1 MGQHYL
7 LQASVFRAAV
17 LFAVVVSV
25 SLLILKYLVLTGF
38 VPLLKL
44 TTLVSVTSCVTELR
58 QSLESFKVM
67 FNVVLEL

>member
-25 SLLILKYLVLTGF
+25 SVQMFVLMF
-38 VPLLKL
+38 VSLFKFD
-44 TTLVSVTSCVTELR
+44 TLV
-58 QSLESFKVM
+58 
-67 FNVVLEL
+67 

>member
-25 SLLILKYLVLTGF
+25 SVCVDVLDSRSPPFFSLILCCIYWF
-38 VPLLKL
+38 
-44 TTLVSVTSCVTELR
+44 
-58 QSLESFKVM
+58 SF
-67 FNVVLEL
+67 LY